1 MGADF
6 QIKLTAEGKKIVK
19 ELEELAKLEVAV
31 GYQEG
36 VSYPDGTS
44 VVEVALYNELGTVH
58 SPSRPFIR
66 DSLNGHK
73 QEIEQFMQQQAKSIV
88 NGKRAEEILKEIG
101 VFQKELIQKE
111 IADGNFVPNSP
122 KTIRIKEKKGNGS
135 GGTPIPLID
144 TGLMRQSVNF
154 VVREKGSSD

>member
-1 MGADF
+1 MGTDF
-6 QIKLTAEGKKIVK
+6 QIKLTAEGKKLVK

-58 SPSRPFIR
+58 RTKEGTIEIPSRPFMR
-66 DSLNGHK
+66 DSLNGHR
-73 QEIEQFMQQQAKSIV
+73 QEIEQFMQQQAKAIV

-101 VFQKELIQKE
+101 VFQKGLIQRE
-111 IADGNFVPNSP
+111 ITHGHFEGNTDST
-122 KTIRIKEKKGNGS
+122 KARKGS
-135 GGTPIPLID
+135 DKPLID